1 MNNLEGVTSGQQ
13 NRALLASTVSFTVC
27 FAVWTIFSIIGL
39 KIKQDLGLSDTQ
51 FGILVATPVLTGSLS
66 RIFLGIWTDQFG
78 GRRVFTIVM
87 LLTSIAVF
95 LLSTVSTYP
104 MFLVAALGVGLAGGS
119 FAVGIAYTSKWYD
132 KEHQGTALGIFGMGN
147 VGAAITNFGAPF
159 LVVALGWE
167 KTAQVYALILFVTAI
182 SFFLFTKEDPA
193 TLARK
198 AKGEKPRGV
207 LMQLEPLK
215 NLQVWRF
222 SLYYFFVFGA
232 FVALALWLP
241 RYYVG
246 VYGLE
251 ITTAGMLAAAYALP
265 GSIFR
270 ALGGWMSDKFG
281 ARSVMYWTFTASAVI
296 CFFLSYPSTDYVVQ
310 GINGPIAFNI
320 TISLPVFVTL
330 TIILGFFMSLG
341 KAAVYKHIPVYYPD
355 HVGAV
360 GGLVGMIGGLGGFVL
375 PISFGIMN
383 DMIGVWTSCFMLLFV
398 LVSGALIWMHFTIK
412 RMEARAG
419 DTRNLPELPEME
431 ELHPPK
437 TAAASAAK
445 HADAPGF
452 AGAAAMP
459 NPATSS

>member
-1 MNNLEGVTSGQQ
+1 MIDLEGVTPGQQ
-13 NRALLASTVSFTVC
+13 NRALVLSTFSFTVC

-132 KEHQGTALGIFGMGN
+132 EERQGTALGIFGMGN

-159 LVVALGWE
+159 LLVALGWE
-167 KTAQVYALILFVTAI
+167 KTAQVYAMILFVTAI
-182 SFFLFTKEDPA
+182 GFFFFTKEDPA
-193 TLARK
+193 TIARK
-198 AKGEKPRGV
+198 ARGEKPRGV
-207 LMQLEPLK
+207 LLQLEPLK

-232 FVALALWLP
+232 FVSLALWLP

-265 GSIFR
+265 GSLFR

-281 ARSVMYWTFTASAVI
+281 ARSVMYWTFTASVVI
-296 CFFLSYPSTDYVVQ
+296 CFFLSYPATSYVVQ
-310 GINGPIAFNI
+310 GINGPIEFDMA
-320 TISLPVFVTL
+320 ISLPVFVTL

-355 HVGAV
+355 HVGSV
-360 GGLVGMIGGLGGFVL
+360 GGLVGMIGGLGGFIL
-375 PISFGIMN
+375 PISYGIMN
-383 DMIGVWTSCFMLLFV
+383 DMIGVWTSCFMLLFA
-398 LVSGALIWMHFTIK
+398 LVGTALVWMHFTIK

-419 DTRNLPELPEME
+419 DTRWLPELPEME

-437 TAAASAAK
+437 PAAVVKYAAE
-445 HADAPGF
+445 APAPMSG
-452 AGAAAMP
+452 GAMP
-459 NPATSS
+459 NPVATR